1 MGKDKFAK
9 GEAGVSVE
17 TGGSREG
24 NERAILQ
31 KKPYVYQIIDGKKV
45 EIDGKFRVLSSGH
58 GIRNRKSETCDG
70 LSRANNQTSSFI
82 YGFTV
87 ASYDK
92 RYPLVID
99 PTLVYSTYLGGSDDD
114 SGLYLTF
121 GGTDIAVDGDG
132 NAYVTGSTKSFDFPT
147 KIAVYGTCTGKYD
160 AFVTKI
166 GTSGTSL
173 LYSTYLG
180 GSEDDYGL
188 RIAVDNAGNAYVT
201 GWTQSS
207 DFPTANAMY
216 GTNTG
221 WTDAFVTKIAAS
233 GTSLSYS
240 TYLGGSSYDWGSG
253 IAVDVAGNAYVT
265 GSTYSSDFPTKT
277 LIYGSNKGDEDV
289 FVTKIGTSGTS
300 LSYSIYLGGSARD
313 ESRGMAVDSAGNVYV
328 TGFTWSSDFP
338 TEIPIYGTYT
348 SSYDAFVTKI
358 GTSGTSLSYSTYLGG
373 SDADEGYSIAVD
385 SAGNAYVTGYTKSS
399 DFPTA
404 NAMYG
409 TNTGWTDAFVT
420 KIAASGTSLSYST
433 YLGGNGD
440 EAGESIAVD
449 SAGNAYVTG
458 YTGSF
463 NFPTE
468 KPIYGTNTGSWDA
481 FVTKISTSGTSLSY
495 STYLGGSYS
504 DHGTGIAV
512 DSVGNAYVKGE
523 TYSSDFPTANAMY
536 GSNTGYWDAFV
547 TKIGD
552 STPTVVELVSFSANG
567 NAEGKVTLRWQTATE
582 IDNAGFNIYRA
593 KRRDGPYKKINTTL
607 IPAQG
612 NATTGASY
620 SYEDTP
626 PAKGAYHYKLEDVDT
641 NSVSTMHGPKKV
653 KVKIKNR

>member
-1 MGKDKFAK
+1 
-9 GEAGVSVE
+9 
-17 TGGSREG
+17 
-24 NERAILQ
+24 
-31 KKPYVYQIIDGKKV
+31 
-45 EIDGKFRVLSSGH
+45 
-58 GIRNRKSETCDG
+58 
-70 LSRANNQTSSFI
+70 FI

-114 SGLYLTF
+114 SGLSSRF

-132 NAYVTGSTKSFDFPT
+132 NAYVTGSTKSLDFPT
-147 KIAVYGTCTGKYD
+147 KIAVYGTYTGKYD

-240 TYLGGSSYDWGSG
+240 TYLGGSNFDWGSG
-253 IAVDVAGNAYVT
+253 IAVDGAGNAYVT
-265 GSTYSSDFPTKT
+265 GSTYSSNFPTKT
-277 LIYGSNKGDEDV
+277 PIYVSNKGDEDV

-300 LSYSIYLGGSARD
+300 LSYSTYLGGNARD

-348 SSYDAFVTKI
+348 GSYDAFVTKIGTSGTSLSYSTYLGGNARDESRGMAVDSAGNVYVTGFTWSSDFPTEIPIYGTYTGSYDAFVTKI

-399 DFPTA
+399 DFPTE
-404 NAMYG
+404 MPIYG
-409 TNTGWTDAFVT
+409 TYTGTSDAFVT

-433 YLGGNGD
+433 FLGGIGD

-458 YTGSF
+458 YTGSS

-481 FVTKISTSGTSLSY
+481 FVTKISTLGTSLSY

-523 TYSSDFPTANAMY
+523 TYSSDFPTIINAFDESY
-536 GSNTGYWDAFV
+536 NGSSDVFV

-567 NAEGKVTLRWQTATE
+567 NTDGKVTLHWQTATE
-582 IDNAGFNIYRA
+582 IDNAGFNLYRA
-593 KRRDGPYKKINTTL
+593 KRKDGPYKKINTTL